1 MTLIMEPSR
10 LNRTP
15 AEKASFIS
23 SSAVARRLKCTP
35 KRQLIAWPRSRIEGA
50 LHVGDQ
56 NQSGGAM
63 SAKRRGRILLVEDEL
78 LLRRLIAQFL
88 RGEGFEVVEAGDGR
102 EGVERFSSGN
112 PFDLVLLDLNLP
124 ILPGV
129 EVCRRIKLQRP
140 EQPVII
146 CSAAILDGH
155 IAALAA
161 MQVNQFLSKPYHPAE
176 LLSRIT
182 IELQRPV
189 QPSAVQTER
198 LTASTWRVDRTSPRP
213 GPSQTLFKLPAID
226 SSIVPAAIAGPLE
239 NLETTDHHA
248 RSSLKQEDRFHGWE
262 TAESTG
268 IETSERGR
276 GAP

>member
-15 AEKASFIS
+15 AEKASFIL
-23 SSAVARRLKCTP
+23 AVARRLKCTP
-35 KRQLIAWPRSRIEGA
+35 KRQLIAWSRIEGA

-63 SAKRRGRILLVEDEL
+63 SAKRQGRILLVEDES

-88 RGEGFEVVEAGDGR
+88 RGEGFEIVEAGDGR

-161 MQVNQFLSKPYHPAE
+161 MEVDQFLSKPYHPAE

-189 QPSAVQTER
+189 QPSSVPTER
-198 LTASTWRVDRTSPRP
+198 LTASSWRVDRTSPRP

-226 SSIVPAAIAGPLE
+226 
-239 NLETTDHHA
+239 
-248 RSSLKQEDRFHGWE
+248 
-262 TAESTG
+262 
-268 IETSERGR
+268 
-276 GAP
+276 

>member
-1 MTLIMEPSR
+1 MG
-10 LNRTP
+10 
-15 AEKASFIS
+15 AQ
-23 SSAVARRLKCTP
+23 
-35 KRQLIAWPRSRIEGA
+35 RQ
-50 LHVGDQ
+50 
-56 NQSGGAM
+56 
-63 SAKRRGRILLVEDEL
+63 GRILLVEDES

-88 RGEGFEVVEAGDGR
+88 RGEGFEIVEAGDGR
-102 EGVERFSSGN
+102 EGVERFVGGN

-161 MQVNQFLSKPYHPAE
+161 MGVDQFLSKPYHPAE

-182 IELQRPV
+182 IELERHA
-189 QPSAVQTER
+189 QPPLVQTER
-198 LTASTWRVDRTSPRP
+198 LTASSWRVDRTSPRP

-226 SSIVPAAIAGPLE
+226 
-239 NLETTDHHA
+239 
-248 RSSLKQEDRFHGWE
+248 
-262 TAESTG
+262 
-268 IETSERGR
+268 
-276 GAP
+276 